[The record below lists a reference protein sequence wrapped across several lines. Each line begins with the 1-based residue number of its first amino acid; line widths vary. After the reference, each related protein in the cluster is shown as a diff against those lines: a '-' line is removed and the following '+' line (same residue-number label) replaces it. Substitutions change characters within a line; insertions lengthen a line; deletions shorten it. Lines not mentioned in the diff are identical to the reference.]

1 MEFGAAA
8 DEVTKAGSKV
18 CQLSYNPNIL
28 TETNVQWKIEYLD
41 IVDGVQHYKIT
52 NRATLNSSFDYVM
65 CANSAWFGS
74 DVIIDP
80 YIGNNGSYLDEWTFE
95 FVYDSLVYATV
106 DQRCVYEIIYTGDGI
121 DEYLSVNENISS
133 LVEYYIGSKI
143 EARSLWR
150 ISKNGDYYKIYSMLV
165 ESTKAEI
172 GEC

>member
-1 MEFGAAA
+1 MAA

-52 NRATLNSSFDYVM
+52 NRATLNSSFDYIM

-95 FVYDSLVYATV
+95 FVYDSLVYAT
-106 DQRCVYEIIYTGDGI
+106 
-121 DEYLSVNENISS
+121 
-133 LVEYYIGSKI
+133 
-143 EARSLWR
+143 
-150 ISKNGDYYKIYSMLV
+150 
-165 ESTKAEI
+165 
-172 GEC
+172 